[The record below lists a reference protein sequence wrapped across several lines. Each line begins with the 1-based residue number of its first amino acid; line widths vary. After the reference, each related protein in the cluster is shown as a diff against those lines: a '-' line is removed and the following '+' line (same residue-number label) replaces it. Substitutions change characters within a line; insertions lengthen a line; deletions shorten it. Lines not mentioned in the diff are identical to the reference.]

1 MRVNRDIRANEV
13 RLIDAEGKQV
23 GVVSLKTALD
33 AATAASLDL
42 VEIVPQA
49 EPPVC
54 RIMNFGKYLFEQNKQ
69 KQAAKKKQKQVQVKE
84 IKLRPVTEEADYQ
97 VKLRN
102 LIRFLEEGDKAKVT
116 LKFRGRELSHQE
128 LGVKVM
134 QRIEKDLADYATVE
148 QAVKVEGRQMMM
160 MFGPKKKK

>member
-1 MRVNRDIRANEV
+1 MVDE
-13 RLIDAEGKQV
+13 EGKQV
-23 GVVSLKTALD
+23 GVVSLKTALEA
-33 AATAASLDL
+33 AATATLDL

-54 RIMNFGKYLFEQNKQ
+54 RIMNYGKFLFEQNKQ
-69 KQAAKKKQKQVQVKE
+69 KQASKKKQKQIQIKE

-102 LIRFLEEGDKAKVT
+102 LIRFLEDGDKAKVT
-116 LKFRGRELSHQE
+116 LKFRGRELSHQD
-128 LGVKVM
+128 LGLKIL
-134 QRIEKDLADYATVE
+134 QRMEKDLAEYAIVE
-148 QAVKVEGRQMMM
+148 QAVKVEGRQMLM